1 MKKNIYKIKIK
12 KIKKMKMKMRQR
24 EIETELIRAKFRVVL
39 ISSRKFKLT
48 TSLPRSKLAR
58 TQQNTKHSKH
68 HII

>member
-1 MKKNIYKIKIK
+1 MKKK
-12 KIKKMKMKMRQR
+12 KIKKKKMRQR

-58 TQQNTKHSKH
+58 TQ
-68 HII
+68 

>member
-1 MKKNIYKIKIK
+1 
-12 KIKKMKMKMRQR
+12 MKMKMRQR